1 MDRRAKYLVLSILLL
16 HIKHNRDY
24 FLFMRVLFLSARSS
38 VDNQQRRIGMENH
51 LSCYSW
57 IEQPRED
64 ISFIRSQC
72 DDVNVMRLDIM
83 VEIGQEIIVLHNI
96 VLDFEVGIL
105 FMEIFLD
112 TSKFNLVPCILGVGQ
127 MNQRHRELEVLQT
140 FDQQVECNEVA
151 LVKVGDE
158 GKSFGFGQLFDN
170 GPVRNTGVR
179 ALSITSAVTLPIK
192 SMSF

>member
-1 MDRRAKYLVLSILLL
+1 
-16 HIKHNRDY
+16 
-24 FLFMRVLFLSARSS
+24 
-38 VDNQQRRIGMENH
+38 
-51 LSCYSW
+51 
-57 IEQPRED
+57 
-64 ISFIRSQC
+64 
-72 DDVNVMRLDIM
+72 MRLDIM
-83 VEIGQEIIVLHNI
+83 VEIGQEIIVLHNV

-112 TSKFNLVPCILGVGQ
+112 ASKFNLVPCILGVGQ

-158 GKSFGFGQLFDN
+158 CKSFGFGQLFDD
-170 GPVRNTGVR
+170 GPVSNTGVR